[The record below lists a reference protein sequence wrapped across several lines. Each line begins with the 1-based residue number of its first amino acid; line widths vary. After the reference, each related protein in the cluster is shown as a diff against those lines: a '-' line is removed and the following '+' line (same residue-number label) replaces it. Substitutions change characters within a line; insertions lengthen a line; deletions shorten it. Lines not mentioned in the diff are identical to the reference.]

1 MLFSEVI
8 ILSNKFRVNDV
19 AKRYGISKRTIKYYE
34 EIGIMDCHREEGSN
48 YRIYNTDSLN
58 QLEKILVL
66 RKLNF
71 TLHEISEI
79 LDLDSIHAKGIFQ
92 EKLEEIQN
100 EINRMTSLQRIIKSF
115 LDMSNSLGIDNINIY
130 QLLSEQVY
138 IHSKVEREINM
149 DNSRVEKIKI
159 EIGKSLIIHA
169 DTIIADVKR
178 LKEKFKEELQIEIP
192 LIRIVDNESITES
205 GYRILLKGNIKIER
219 SFTEDSIKENLLVL
233 GKDLEDIVTNNIKE
247 LVG

>member
-1 MLFSEVI
+1 M
-8 ILSNKFRVNDV
+8 SNKFRVNDV

-48 YRIYNTDSLN
+48 YRIYDTESLN

-79 LDLDSIHAKGIFQ
+79 LDLDSMHSKSIFQ
-92 EKLEEIQN
+92 EKLEEIQD

-115 LDMSNSLGIDNINIY
+115 LEMSNRLGIENINIY

-138 IHSKVEREINM
+138 IHRKVEREINM
-149 DNSRVEKIKI
+149 DNSRGEKIKI

-169 DTIIADVKR
+169 DSIITNVKQLR
-178 LKEKFKEELQIEIP
+178 KKLEEKLQIEIP
-192 LIRIVDNESITES
+192 LIRIVDVESITES
-205 GYRILLKGNIKIER
+205 GYRILLNSDIKIER
-219 SFTEDSIKENLLVL
+219 SFTEDSIKENLLIL
-233 GKDLEDIVTNNIKE
+233 DKDLEDIVTNNIKE